1 MKKTTIAF
9 YIFLVLSIAVNVFI
23 IVEGGIG
30 GEGSAN
36 QSFSITQIF
45 IDFVKNINPNSP
57 IVTDP
62 ETTHYV
68 IRKLVGHF
76 GLFGVSGILTTITY
90 CLINEGLDKRKAE
103 IIISS
108 IFTGLLVAF
117 ISELM
122 QLFAPG
128 RVFAIAD
135 VGIDFSGYFL
145 FGGITFLIFYLV
157 HNKKEKDK

>member
-62 ETTHYV
+62 DTTHYV

-76 GLFGVSGILTTITY
+76 GLFGVSGILTTTTY
-90 CLINEGLDKRKAE
+90 CLINEG
-103 IIISS
+103 
-108 IFTGLLVAF
+108 
-117 ISELM
+117 
-122 QLFAPG
+122 
-128 RVFAIAD
+128 
-135 VGIDFSGYFL
+135 
-145 FGGITFLIFYLV
+145 
-157 HNKKEKDK
+157 